1 MPQDGFRNQNRQ
13 NLDIHTYISDN
24 NLMNVI
30 WIYLF
35 IYFLIFR
42 LLLCY
47 FLYPESSP
55 RSPKCNAQ
63 HQNFAWGKFWPYWA
77 QFLNVIAQK
86 QSAQLLLYYYLYN
99 TLAQKHATTTKSLFG
114 WLCLTFYAK
123 VHFKLDFLENSVKI
137 HFHSMFFLNSLSWWN
152 I

>member
-1 MPQDGFRNQNRQ
+1 MCPQQPPPAVYGS
-13 NLDIHTYISDN
+13 ISIIGTGKMISETH
-24 NLMNVI
+24 LQF
-30 WIYLF
+30 IYEHYECNIN

-63 HQNFAWGKFWPYWA
+63 HQNFAWGKFWPFWA

-114 WLCLTFYAK
+114 WLCPTFYAK

-137 HFHSMFFLNSLSWWN
+137 LFYSMFFF
-152 I
+152 